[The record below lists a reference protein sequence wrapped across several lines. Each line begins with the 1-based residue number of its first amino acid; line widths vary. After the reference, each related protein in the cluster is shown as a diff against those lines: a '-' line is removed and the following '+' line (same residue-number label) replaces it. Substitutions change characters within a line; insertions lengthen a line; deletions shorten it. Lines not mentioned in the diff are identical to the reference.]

1 MAANLTPQYLEA
13 ERKLKT
19 AKTPQERLEI
29 MQEMM
34 ALMPKHKATEK
45 LQAGLKA
52 KISKLKEEMERQST
66 AKKGGVS
73 YLVPKQGAGQVI
85 VIGAPNSGKSSLIK
99 SLTGAD
105 PEVGEYPF
113 TTRVPAPYMMKY
125 GNTRVQL
132 VDLPPLTADLMES
145 WQVELIKIADTA
157 LMVVDMSDPDGAS
170 QVESLAAKLKEKRIE
185 FVLEGT
191 VFPEEEA
198 GPPVFRKRTLLVG
211 NKTDLDAGGEGL
223 ETLKVFLG
231 DKWTIVPASAATGD
245 GIEAL
250 KARIFALL
258 HVIRV
263 YSKVPGKKADS
274 GEPFILKRGSTVI
287 EAARVVHKD
296 FAEKLNYARLWRR
309 DAPSGLMVNRD
320 QVLEDEDV
328 LELHL

>member
-52 KISKLKEEMERQST
+52 KISKLKEEIDRQPAS
-66 AKKGGVS
+66 KRGGTTH
-73 YLVPKQGAGQVI
+73 LVPKQGAGQVI

-99 SLTGAD
+99 ALTGAD
-105 PEVGEYPF
+105 PEIGEYPF

-132 VDLPPLTADLMES
+132 VDLPPMTGELMES
-145 WQVELIKIADTA
+145 WQIELVKISDAA
-157 LMVVDMSDPDGAS
+157 LMVANLADPDAPS
-170 QVESLAAKLKEKRIE
+170 QVESLAAKLKEKRVE
-185 FVLEGT
+185 FVPEDF
-191 VFPEEEA
+191 VFPEEEM

-211 NKTDLDAGGEGL
+211 NKTDLEAGGENL
-223 ETLKVFLG
+223 EMLRMFFAE
-231 DKWTIVPASAATGD
+231 KWTIVPASAAAGD
-245 GIEAL
+245 GIDGL
-250 KARIFALL
+250 KARIFGLL

-263 YSKVPGKKADS
+263 YSKVPGKKVDS

-287 EAARVVHKD
+287 DAARVVHKD
-296 FAEKLNYARLWRR
+296 FAEKLNYARLWR
-309 DAPSGLMVNRD
+309 ANALNGLMVNRD